1 MKKIRFYLDIS
12 PQQYL
17 SYYKG
22 QAKFVNVQTDQGHT
36 LKFPA
41 SGLQK
46 FITASGIHGCFE
58 IEFNEQYKLLSLNR
72 VG

>member
-1 MKKIRFYLDIS
+1 MQKIRFYLDIS

-22 QAKFVNVQTDQGHT
+22 SAKFVNVKTDCGRT

-41 SGLQK
+41 SELQK
-46 FITASGIHGCFE
+46 FVTHSGIRGRFE
-58 IEFNEQYKLLSLNR
+58 IDFNDQYKLVRLSR
-72 VG
+72 V

>member
-1 MKKIRFYLDIS
+1 MQKMRFYLDIS

-22 QAKFVNVQTDQGHT
+22 AAKFVNVQTDYGRT

-41 SGLQK
+41 SELQK
-46 FITASGIHGCFE
+46 FVTHSGIQGRFE
-58 IEFNEQYKLLSLNR
+58 IEFNAQYKLVNLSR
-72 VG
+72 V

>member
-1 MKKIRFYLDIS
+1 MQKMRFYLDIS

-22 QAKFVNVQTDQGHT
+22 AAKFVNVQTDYGRT

-41 SGLQK
+41 SELQK
-46 FITASGIHGCFE
+46 FVTHSGIQG
-58 IEFNEQYKLLSLNR
+58 IEFNAQYKLVNLSR
-72 VG
+72 V